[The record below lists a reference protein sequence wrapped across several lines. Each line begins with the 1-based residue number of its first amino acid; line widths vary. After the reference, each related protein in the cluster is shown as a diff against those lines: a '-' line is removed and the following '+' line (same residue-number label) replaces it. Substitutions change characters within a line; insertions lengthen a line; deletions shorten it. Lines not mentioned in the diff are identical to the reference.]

1 MFSHAQLEGILLSI
15 AKPEIHI
22 SRANNTQ
29 IGYRVR
35 IRVNFRGS
43 KDFIYGLERTLN
55 QKGLKCSVKDEE
67 HKSRPRPILIISG
80 KENINKT
87 VTLVPHHLPDAKD
100 CWSNFR
106 KIAIIMDKGEHHTL
120 KGLEDILKIKGEI

>member
-1 MFSHAQLEGILLSI
+1 MFNVNQMQGILLSV
-15 AKPEIHI
+15 AKPEVHI
-22 SRANNTQ
+22 AQSDSNH
-29 IGYRVR
+29 IGYRIRVR
-35 IRVNFRGS
+35 INIRGS
-43 KDFIYGLERTLN
+43 LKFLEYIQRTLL
-55 QKGLKCSVKDEE
+55 QQGIESKLKKKE

-100 CWSNFR
+100 CWFNFR